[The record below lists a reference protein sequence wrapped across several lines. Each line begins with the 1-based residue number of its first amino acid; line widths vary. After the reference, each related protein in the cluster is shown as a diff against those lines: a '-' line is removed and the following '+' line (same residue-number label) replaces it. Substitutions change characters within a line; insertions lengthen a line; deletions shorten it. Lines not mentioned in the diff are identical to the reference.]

1 MRIFVFYRAPPVP
14 PSDPKIAKSAKNK
27 ATGKI
32 PITVNA
38 MFLAF
43 SHSAF
48 PEPAETFPTAGFGQ
62 LIASETSEKIKMPIR
77 RATAAP
83 IKDKMNPRLSTID
96 RFQSVR
102 LFKIL
107 IGGKKK

>member
-1 MRIFVFYRAPPVP
+1 MEIYCCDPPP
-14 PSDPKIAKSAKNK
+14 KLPKIAKSAKNK

-43 SHSAF
+43 SHSVF
-48 PEPAETFPTAGFGQ
+48 PDELTGGQ
-62 LIASETSEKIKMPIR
+62 EIASETSLKMSMPISN
-77 RATAAP
+77 ATAAP
-83 IKDKMNPRLSTID
+83 MKLKMNPRLSTID
-96 RFQSVR
+96 RFDSVR

-107 IGGKKK
+107 IGRFSSKFK